1 MDQLSAHLDRG
12 WDLIQKG
19 DPTGAELSARRALD
33 LDEESPEAHNLL
45 GYVAALHGDFERAL
59 EHYRE
64 ALDLD
69 DTYLEA
75 ILNAAEVL
83 VYPLGGFDEAI
94 ALCDQALDLSEGDDE
109 LVDVLL
115 LQFDALL
122 GKNDIE
128 AARALCARFPEGPF
142 ENPTH
147 RFLLGRAY
155 FEVGDLESA
164 TPIIEDAAK
173 AGVDNPEVYYYLGMI
188 RDERGD
194 ATGATTAFLRVR
206 HLDALGPPVP
216 WTLSR
221 DTFEHMVDRA
231 AKSLG
236 DKARARLGEC
246 DLYISDLPGV
256 EVIVDA
262 VDPRAAVLIEPALPG
277 EPTDAPPGRV
287 FVYQSNIER
296 IAGSLERVEAE
307 IRHSLEREL
316 ARDADAE
323 APGARISSPP
333 LRRGPQNAAPSR
345 TSEGSEPPPGES
357 EPPSG
362 GSEPPSSDS

>member
-1 MDQLSAHLDRG
+1 MDQISAHLDRG

-33 LDEESPEAHNLL
+33 IDEESPEAHNLL
-45 GYVAALHGDFERAL
+45 GYVAALQGDFERAL

-94 ALCDQALDLSEGDDE
+94 ALCEQALDLAEGDDE
-109 LVDVLL
+109 LIDILL

-122 GKNDIE
+122 GKNDME
-128 AARALCARFPEGPF
+128 SARALCARFPEGPF

-147 RFLLGRAY
+147 QFLLGRAY

-173 AGVDNPEVYYYLGMI
+173 AGIENPEVYYYLGMI
-188 RDERGD
+188 RDELGD
-194 ATGATTAFLRVR
+194 AAGATSAFLRVR
-206 HLDALGPPVP
+206 HLDALSPPVP

-221 DTFEHMVDRA
+221 DAFEHTVERA
-231 AKSLG
+231 IASLG
-236 DKARARLGEC
+236 NKSRARLAEC
-246 DLYISDLPGV
+246 DLFVSDLPGV

-277 EPTDAPPGRV
+277 EPSDSPPGRV

-296 IAGSLERVEAE
+296 IAGALERVEIE
-307 IRHSLEREL
+307 VGHSLEREL
-316 ARDADAE
+316 ERDLDDAT
-323 APGARISSPP
+323 GARISSPP
-333 LRRGPQNAAPSR
+333 NRREPPSIAPEP
-345 TSEGSEPPPGES
+345 TPDGGSEPPPS
-357 EPPSG
+357 E
-362 GSEPPSSDS
+362 E

>member
-94 ALCDQALDLSEGDDE
+94 ALCDQALDLADGDDE

-115 LQFDALL
+115 LKFDALL
-122 GKNDIE
+122 GKNDME

-164 TPIIEDAAK
+164 APIIEDAAK
-173 AGVDNPEVYYYLGMI
+173 AGIENPEVYYYLGMI

-194 ATGATTAFLRVR
+194 ATGATTAFLKVR

-221 DTFEHMVDRA
+221 DTFEHMVERA
-231 AKSLG
+231 VSSLG
-236 DKARARLGEC
+236 DQARARLAEC
-246 DLYISDLPGV
+246 DLFISDLPGV

-277 EPTDAPPGRV
+277 EPTDSPPGRV
-287 FVYQSNIER
+287 FIYQANIER
-296 IAGSLERVEAE
+296 IAGALELVEAE
-307 IRHSLEREL
+307 VRHSLEREL
-316 ARDADAE
+316 ERDLSDQ

-333 LRRGPQNAAPSR
+333 TRRAQPSV
-345 TSEGSEPPPGES
+345 PPTD
-357 EPPSG
+357 G
-362 GSEPPSSDS
+362 GSEPTG